1 MEMYCIEGTDYDEN
15 IIVIGYTTTEEK
27 AKRMVEVMRE
37 TDRFDSYYEY
47 KYRKIYVD
55 MLIINDK
62 KIEFWFYIRGNILIW
77 KILLKKFMKFL

>member
-62 KIEFWFYIRGNILIW
+62 KIEF
-77 KILLKKFMKFL
+77 

>member
-1 MEMYCIEGTDYDEN
+1 VKNVGIKNYTKEDIKMEMYCIEGTDYDEN

-62 KIEFWFYIRGNILIW
+62 KIEF
-77 KILLKKFMKFL
+77 